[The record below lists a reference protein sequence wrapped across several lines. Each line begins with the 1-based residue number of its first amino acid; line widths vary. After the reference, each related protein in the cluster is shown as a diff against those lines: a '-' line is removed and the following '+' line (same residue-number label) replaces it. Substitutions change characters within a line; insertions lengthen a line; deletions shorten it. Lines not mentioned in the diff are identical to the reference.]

1 MSRLAPHRRWL
12 LFTDAAHLATSSKHF
27 VHGAVASEGT
37 SSPPAMA
44 LPIFMPASID
54 CLASK
59 GRTRH
64 SAGVCTDVRVKCVC
78 IYLDA

>member
-1 MSRLAPHRRWL
+1 MSRLAPHRKWL
-12 LFTDAAHLATSSKHF
+12 LFTDENSKHF
-27 VHGAVASEGT
+27 DHGAVASEGT

-59 GRTRH
+59 GMTRH
-64 SAGVCTDVRVKCVC
+64 SAGVCNDVRVKCVC